1 MARLAIAGDTQL
13 KPGDVVVLTFRTS
26 SNLWLMS
33 TEIAMIENY
42 FEGRPD
48 IELLSNSLPQD
59 GFIEFKFL
67 IKSDLVD
74 PGPGKVDTIQKAG
87 VPITPLVVGGMVVA
101 CGLMVWL
108 VLHKAWLVLHKAERL
123 VDSTAG
129 QIALAGAGSAGIAL
143 LLFVAYKLLK

>member
-33 TEIAMIENY
+33 IEIAMIENY

-108 VLHKAWLVLHKAERL
+108 VLHKAERL